1 MSRYE
6 LLFASLSMRLGG
18 EAVVAHVEVRGNGAD
33 VDVGLGGSGV
43 ALAAGEILGDLGA
56 NEKEY

>member
-1 MSRYE
+1 
-6 LLFASLSMRLGG
+6 MRLGG